1 MGKKRRASENSS
13 PDSSGSNPPSARPE
27 IASASSG
34 SLRALGTGDDQ
45 QDEPGQTMMNQRA
58 QHDDFL
64 PNKKKTTSPRAN
76 GRNQEPDAD
85 NGKVS
90 DKPEGDGGIERAG
103 SVSGSSADQDTICRQ
118 NREMVSVSATTA
130 GAVMKDAPYLG
141 GKDDGRRP
149 NLSAVGDDLME
160 LSLSSRWRTFEHDET
175 LPQRTLEANTTAMMM
190 SLERHVAETEE
201 SGWTETPPTWQETAQ
216 RVVNRYNDESI
227 AEKTDPNGYYDTIS
241 DMNLNPSY
249 AAQPYIVAKYPAVE
263 DIALDIDI
271 TASTRDSIK
280 EEQESLNS
288 HRNSSEKSGSGD
300 DDAGDRSKNQDCDE
314 SVIDN
319 DDDLSNDYPL
329 YYDDPSVDVPS
340 SAEIPKGNATTSS
353 VREQLHEG
361 AYFEQKGEDE
371 DISARNDVR
380 RMTDASRPDGNGMNS
395 DISDFHAV
403 PAKQSVAAET
413 DKNCN
418 AVPRQNLGEEEGN
431 TTKFEPDTDHS
442 YIEDEGED
450 EGGLSMR
457 HYIDLGAESDPSESS
472 HQQYYHEDSSDTAS
486 VAALLRASSKI
497 QSEPPVIDGTT
508 HYNDYRGADLPG
520 GRREQLLNT
529 LLLGENPNN
538 NEEKRPSLGSGEE
551 DLFGNLA
558 GEGKGKDDR
567 LLTQTNKKESL
578 LRDLLSKPLS
588 KPGAMEPDVT
598 ESEAGEEQLAV
609 PDDIDAPGTD
619 GFNNLDL
626 KDWSKDISLGSNTSD
641 VYTEHSIAHDITQ
654 NGDNNDF
661 LVKKDRLLS
670 LLAPPSEVSTGGAS
684 SNIQSDID
692 PKENPAGGSL
702 EFLAENHANVN
713 SGSALLAKKD
723 RFLVPLA
730 PPSELSVGG
739 ESSVVRS
746 DIGLEDKPAG
756 STDDVP
762 VNNHADII
770 IGGSALLAKKDRF
783 LVPLAPP
790 SELSAA
796 GASSDI
802 QSDIDP
808 KENPAG
814 GSLEFLAENH
824 ANVNSGSALLAK
836 KDRFLV
842 PLAPPSELSVGGE
855 SSAVRSDI
863 GLEDK
868 PAGST
873 DDVPVNN
880 HADIIIG
887 GSALLAKKDRFLV
900 PLAPP
905 SELSVGGESSVVR
918 SDTGLEDKPVGSSG
932 DMLAGS
938 NASALLAKKDRFL
951 VPLAPPSELSVGGE
965 SSVVRSDIGLED
977 KPAGSTD
984 DVPVNNHADIIIGG
998 SALLAKKDRFLV
1010 PLAPPSELSAAGA
1023 SSDIQSDIDPKENP
1037 AGGSLEFLAENH
1049 ANVNSGSA
1057 LLAKK
1062 DRFLVPL
1069 APPSELSVGG
1079 ESSAV
1084 RSDIGFEDK
1093 PAGST
1098 DDVPVNNHAD
1108 IIIGGSALL
1117 AKKDRF
1123 LVPLAPPSEL
1133 SVGGESSVVR
1143 SDTGL
1148 EDKALGRATHPKHI
1162 FDDDYLGIRH
1172 RSDDD
1177 DDDFES
1183 SKSSGNDY
1191 IQRPSKLQA
1200 EVVQKSI
1207 RDDLLEPVQQ
1217 INDVEEDDNIGNE
1230 RSESASA
1237 SIGAA
1242 PMHEDDDDDSAF
1254 ESVSSEDTRS
1264 GREQVNSA
1272 HNEHI
1277 TEDDRGRYWHQQRDH
1292 VLTHSDDNGTEEGYV
1307 AGKNKKK
1314 NRSEAYLET
1323 IEKDENCSDRH
1334 GSESSATD
1342 SLAPSKDNPPLS
1354 ARKEKG
1360 GSIDQ
1365 RYENRYDS
1373 NGNSDR
1379 KTELSTKAQETERNP
1394 RDGDEDNFL
1403 SKAQMQ
1409 SEKEE
1414 MVSLTGRSLLSDE
1427 SEDPNVVFADE
1438 EQGLR
1443 KRGESHV
1450 DVFVSSVYQPDN
1462 DDSHFNDGWERDD
1475 ISGRSGARP
1484 ALAQNSIAKM
1494 STFFQW
1500 KRAGHWSIFFVVVII
1515 VVAIT
1520 GTMIPTKSGQSSLI
1534 VDPSIISSPPSINP
1548 NPNDITPTASPTA
1561 NENEEDIPDP
1571 REWAQVGGALQGEG
1585 NDDLAGFAV
1594 DVSKDGR
1601 SAVMGE

>member
-739 ESSVVRS
+739 ESS
-746 DIGLEDKPAG
+746 
-756 STDDVP
+756 
-762 VNNHADII
+762 
-770 IGGSALLAKKDRF
+770 
-783 LVPLAPP
+783 
-790 SELSAA
+790 
-796 GASSDI
+796 
-802 QSDIDP
+802 
-808 KENPAG
+808 
-814 GSLEFLAENH
+814 
-824 ANVNSGSALLAK
+824 
-836 KDRFLV
+836 
-842 PLAPPSELSVGGE
+842 
-855 SSAVRSDI
+855 
-863 GLEDK
+863 
-868 PAGST
+868 
-873 DDVPVNN
+873 
-880 HADIIIG
+880 
-887 GSALLAKKDRFLV
+887 
-900 PLAPP
+900 
-905 SELSVGGESSVVR
+905 
-918 SDTGLEDKPVGSSG
+918 
-932 DMLAGS
+932 
-938 NASALLAKKDRFL
+938 
-951 VPLAPPSELSVGGE
+951 
-965 SSVVRSDIGLED
+965 
-977 KPAGSTD
+977 
-984 DVPVNNHADIIIGG
+984 
-998 SALLAKKDRFLV
+998 
-1010 PLAPPSELSAAGA
+1010 
-1023 SSDIQSDIDPKENP
+1023 
-1037 AGGSLEFLAENH
+1037 
-1049 ANVNSGSA
+1049 
-1057 LLAKK
+1057 
-1062 DRFLVPL
+1062 
-1069 APPSELSVGG
+1069 
-1079 ESSAV
+1079 AV

-1409 SEKEE
+1409 SEKDE

>member
-790 SELSAA
+790 SELS
-796 GASSDI
+796 
-802 QSDIDP
+802 
-808 KENPAG
+808 
-814 GSLEFLAENH
+814 
-824 ANVNSGSALLAK
+824 
-836 KDRFLV
+836 
-842 PLAPPSELSVGGE
+842 
-855 SSAVRSDI
+855 
-863 GLEDK
+863 
-868 PAGST
+868 
-873 DDVPVNN
+873 
-880 HADIIIG
+880 
-887 GSALLAKKDRFLV
+887 
-900 PLAPP
+900 
-905 SELSVGGESSVVR
+905 
-918 SDTGLEDKPVGSSG
+918 
-932 DMLAGS
+932 
-938 NASALLAKKDRFL
+938 
-951 VPLAPPSELSVGGE
+951 
-965 SSVVRSDIGLED
+965 
-977 KPAGSTD
+977 
-984 DVPVNNHADIIIGG
+984 
-998 SALLAKKDRFLV
+998 
-1010 PLAPPSELSAAGA
+1010 
-1023 SSDIQSDIDPKENP
+1023 
-1037 AGGSLEFLAENH
+1037 
-1049 ANVNSGSA
+1049 
-1057 LLAKK
+1057 
-1062 DRFLVPL
+1062 
-1069 APPSELSVGG
+1069 
-1079 ESSAV
+1079 
-1084 RSDIGFEDK
+1084 
-1093 PAGST
+1093 
-1098 DDVPVNNHAD
+1098 
-1108 IIIGGSALL
+1108 
-1117 AKKDRF
+1117 
-1123 LVPLAPPSEL
+1123 
-1133 SVGGESSVVR
+1133 VGGESSVVR

-1254 ESVSSEDTRS
+1254 ESLSSEDTRS

>member
-58 QHDDFL
+58 QHDDVL

-90 DKPEGDGGIERAG
+90 DKPEGVGGIERAG

-130 GAVMKDAPYLG
+130 GAVMKDAPDLG

-241 DMNLNPSY
+241 DMNLNPSH

-300 DDAGDRSKNQDCDE
+300 DDAGDRSKIQDCDE

-371 DISARNDVR
+371 DISAKNDVR

-418 AVPRQNLGEEEGN
+418 AVP
-431 TTKFEPDTDHS
+431 KFEPDTDHS

-486 VAALLRASSKI
+486 VAALLRASSEI

-538 NEEKRPSLGSGEE
+538 NEEKRPSLGSGKE

-588 KPGAMEPDVT
+588 EPGAMEPDVT

-702 EFLAENHANVN
+702 EFLVENHANVN

-746 DIGLEDKPAG
+746 DIGLEDK
-756 STDDVP
+756 
-762 VNNHADII
+762 
-770 IGGSALLAKKDRF
+770 
-783 LVPLAPP
+783 
-790 SELSAA
+790 
-796 GASSDI
+796 
-802 QSDIDP
+802 
-808 KENPAG
+808 
-814 GSLEFLAENH
+814 
-824 ANVNSGSALLAK
+824 
-836 KDRFLV
+836 
-842 PLAPPSELSVGGE
+842 
-855 SSAVRSDI
+855 
-863 GLEDK
+863 
-868 PAGST
+868 
-873 DDVPVNN
+873 
-880 HADIIIG
+880 
-887 GSALLAKKDRFLV
+887 
-900 PLAPP
+900 
-905 SELSVGGESSVVR
+905 
-918 SDTGLEDKPVGSSG
+918 
-932 DMLAGS
+932 
-938 NASALLAKKDRFL
+938 
-951 VPLAPPSELSVGGE
+951 
-965 SSVVRSDIGLED
+965 
-977 KPAGSTD
+977 
-984 DVPVNNHADIIIGG
+984 
-998 SALLAKKDRFLV
+998 
-1010 PLAPPSELSAAGA
+1010 
-1023 SSDIQSDIDPKENP
+1023 
-1037 AGGSLEFLAENH
+1037 
-1049 ANVNSGSA
+1049 
-1057 LLAKK
+1057 
-1062 DRFLVPL
+1062 
-1069 APPSELSVGG
+1069 
-1079 ESSAV
+1079 
-1084 RSDIGFEDK
+1084 
-1093 PAGST
+1093 
-1098 DDVPVNNHAD
+1098 
-1108 IIIGGSALL
+1108 
-1117 AKKDRF
+1117 
-1123 LVPLAPPSEL
+1123 
-1133 SVGGESSVVR
+1133 
-1143 SDTGL
+1143 
-1148 EDKALGRATHPKHI
+1148 ALGRATHPAPGRSEKIVGVEEQTKSATAMSSPWHDKKHI
-1162 FDDDYLGIRH
+1162 SDDDYLGIRH

-1200 EVVQKSI
+1200 EGVQKSI

-1254 ESVSSEDTRS
+1254 ESLSSEDTRS

-1365 RYENRYDS
+1365 RYEHRYDS

-1379 KTELSTKAQETERNP
+1379 KAELSTKAQETERNP
-1394 RDGDEDNFL
+1394 RDGDEDYFL

-1409 SEKEE
+1409 SEKDE

-1427 SEDPNVVFADE
+1427 SEDPNVAFADE

-1450 DVFVSSVYQPDN
+1450 DVFVSSIYQLDN
-1462 DDSHFNDGWERDD
+1462 DDSHFNDGWESDD
-1475 ISGRSGARP
+1475 TSGRSGARP
-1484 ALAQNSIAKM
+1484 ALAQNPIPKT

-1534 VDPSIISSPPSINP
+1534 VDPSITSSPPSINP